1 MRRVALLVL
10 AGAVL
15 LAFSWQLILINFHHA
30 SLSEPEIISLAF
42 TSEFILLIVVG
53 MLLRHTVNGRK
64 NLHYLN
70 LEMAKAIVQRDN
82 QQKIFDTVFDN
93 TNVGIAMLDLTG
105 HMTKVNQELCQLLGY
120 DQSELHTLNIYAL
133 FHAND
138 ITDLQQC
145 LQDLIDGK
153 MIVYQNEHQCYKKS
167 KKSFWVM
174 MILSLVKDHHDKP
187 ARFIAQ
193 IQDISLQKKAEE
205 RLQHMAYHDPLTGL
219 ANRNKLEQ
227 FLNHLIA
234 VSRRQQ
240 TGFGVMFLDLDRF
253 KNINDTIG
261 HEAGDMLLQIIAERI
276 RSTVRN
282 TDMVARL
289 GGDEF
294 VLLITDVKRT
304 ESLAIIAQKI
314 LENVLRAITV
324 QGQELYITTS
334 IGISLYPFD
343 GQNMQS
349 LMKHADLAL
358 YRAKEHG
365 RNNYQFYTD
374 EMTTKAQ
381 DKLAMQNALG
391 HALAKDEF
399 LLNYQP
405 KMEIKTR
412 KITGT
417 EALLRW
423 KNKEYGTVTPDEI
436 ILLAEETGL
445 IIPVSEWIIKTAC
458 RQLKYWHDMGLT
470 SLTIAVN
477 CSKRQFKYGNFV
489 DNVLKT
495 ISQEVI
501 SPRSLEIEI
510 TESIIMEDPE
520 NSLRVLYALKDLGVQ
535 IVVDDFGTGYWS
547 LNNLRRLS
555 IDKIKID
562 KTFIKQVTFDE
573 TSAAITTAILAMAH
587 KLNIKTIA
595 EGVET
600 REQYEFLMKEGCD
613 EIQGYYLTQPLP
625 DELMTKFLKHPVP
638 DAEVISRAEENV

>member
-1 MRRVALLVL
+1 
-10 AGAVL
+10 
-15 LAFSWQLILINFHHA
+15 
-30 SLSEPEIISLAF
+30 
-42 TSEFILLIVVG
+42 
-53 MLLRHTVNGRK
+53 
-64 NLHYLN
+64 
-70 LEMAKAIVQRDN
+70 
-82 QQKIFDTVFDN
+82 
-93 TNVGIAMLDLTG
+93 
-105 HMTKVNQELCQLLGY
+105 
-120 DQSELHTLNIYAL
+120 
-133 FHAND
+133 
-138 ITDLQQC
+138 
-145 LQDLIDGK
+145 
-153 MIVYQNEHQCYKKS
+153 
-167 KKSFWVM
+167 
-174 MILSLVKDHHDKP
+174 
-187 ARFIAQ
+187 
-193 IQDISLQKKAEE
+193 
-205 RLQHMAYHDPLTGL
+205 
-219 ANRNKLEQ
+219 
-227 FLNHLIA
+227 
-234 VSRRQQ
+234 
-240 TGFGVMFLDLDRF
+240 
-253 KNINDTIG
+253 
-261 HEAGDMLLQIIAERI
+261 
-276 RSTVRN
+276 
-282 TDMVARL
+282 
-289 GGDEF
+289 
-294 VLLITDVKRT
+294 
-304 ESLAIIAQKI
+304 
-314 LENVLRAITV
+314 
-324 QGQELYITTS
+324 
-334 IGISLYPFD
+334 
-343 GQNMQS
+343 
-349 LMKHADLAL
+349 
-358 YRAKEHG
+358 
-365 RNNYQFYTD
+365 
-374 EMTTKAQ
+374 MTTKAQ

-458 RQLKYWHDMGLT
+458 RQLKYWYDMGLT